1 MRQTRL
7 GQTRD
12 VGCTAGKVLLTLP
25 ASFTIRL
32 SDLAMVDSWMLSL
45 AVPSAKAC
53 LSNAGRPCVYKM
65 LIQGSPLVHNLER
78 AVLNL
83 DGVEIVVAK
92 NAQKKRDSK
101 MKMWVHPYT
110 WSDYH

>member
-1 MRQTRL
+1 MTDPCVKQGL
-7 GQTRD
+7 GKLRS
-12 VGCTAGKVLLTLP
+12 VGCTARKVLLTLP

-65 LIQGSPLVHNLER
+65 LIQGSPLVPNLER

-83 DGVEIVVAK
+83 DV
-92 NAQKKRDSK
+92 QKPCPSPQPASCA
-101 MKMWVHPYT
+101 MIL
-110 WSDYH
+110 S